1 MGNRKRA
8 FAFFAVNS
16 LFNLASSF
24 AHPVTPT
31 VIQELA
37 LPDYMFGLALAV
49 MMTTMFLFSPFWGKI
64 NAILSSRV
72 CLLISCTG
80 YAVGQLMFG
89 LARGMAEILIARL
102 LAGVFTGGVFVC
114 SLAYVANTTPE
125 EKRGQYLTIYAT
137 GQSVFNAFG
146 YFVGGML
153 GEFGV
158 WYAFLA
164 QAICLLVSGVGFFVF
179 CLPDADP
186 AAGRPQL
193 GTLVRECNPFAAF
206 AAGKTF
212 LNLTWVKLLGLCC
225 FSYVGYNAF
234 EQVFN
239 YYIKDQFGL
248 TSSYNGT
255 IKFAVGAISLIA
267 NFTICI
273 WMIRNTNIRR
283 TILPVLVL
291 STLAILGVIV
301 APELLS
307 FMGIAVVFYACYS
320 ISVPLTQNL
329 VADYAG
335 TGKNSSLIMGFYQAV
350 RAIGGVIGALMAG
363 VLYGLD
369 PKVPF
374 IFACAG
380 FAISVVCGFLFYT
393 ATRKADAAR

>member
-1 MGNRKRA
+1 
-8 FAFFAVNS
+8 
-16 LFNLASSF
+16 
-24 AHPVTPT
+24 
-31 VIQELA
+31 
-37 LPDYMFGLALAV
+37 
-49 MMTTMFLFSPFWGKI
+49 
-64 NAILSSRV
+64 
-72 CLLISCTG
+72 
-80 YAVGQLMFG
+80 
-89 LARGMAEILIARL
+89 MAEILIARL

-255 IKFAVGAISLIA
+255 IKFAVGAHLADRELHHLHLDDPQHQHSPDHPAGAGAVHPRDPRRHRGARAALLHGDCRRLLCLL
-267 NFTICI
+267 FHLGPRSPRI
-273 WMIRNTNIRR
+273 WWRIM
-283 TILPVLVL
+283 P
-291 STLAILGVIV
+291 
-301 APELLS
+301 AP
-307 FMGIAVVFYACYS
+307 A
-320 ISVPLTQNL
+320 
-329 VADYAG
+329 
-335 TGKNSSLIMGFYQAV
+335 K
-350 RAIGGVIGALMAG
+350 
-363 VLYGLD
+363 
-369 PKVPF
+369 
-374 IFACAG
+374 
-380 FAISVVCGFLFYT
+380 T
-393 ATRKADAAR
+393 AA